1 MAPVSWRRR
10 KSSSS
15 ARRMRHPMRAPN
27 LLAFE
32 LAAVDPAAHGL
43 LMGADVAG
51 DVGDGQQ
58 FVGAVGAGQ

>member
-1 MAPVSWRRR
+1 
-10 KSSSS
+10 
-15 ARRMRHPMRAPN
+15 MRHPMRAPN